1 MEVGAKIESV
11 NYQSYDPLVARI
23 KVNEGTVEK
32 GHYLPELGV
41 VEQIW
46 KKTNSGYYVSSDDA
60 SGQGD
65 YVIRAK
71 VSEQGFIRVKPALQF
86 NILKQLTERLQSIS
100 CILTETFAEKEGLS
114 SDEANSKVMR
124 HHPPELGKGKGWMI
138 DL

>member
-1 MEVGAKIESV
+1 MEVGAKIEVV

-41 VEQIW
+41 VEQIY

-71 VSEQGFIRVKPALQF
+71 VTEQGFIRLKPALQF
-86 NILKQLTERLQSIS
+86 NILKQLAERLQSIS
-100 CILTETFAEKEGLS
+100 CILTETFADKEGLS
-114 SDEANSKVMR
+114 SDEANSRVMR
-124 HHPPELGKGKGWMI
+124 HRPPELGKGKGWMI

>member
-1 MEVGAKIESV
+1 MEVGAKIEVV

-23 KVNEGTVEK
+23 RVNDGTVEK
-32 GHYLPELGV
+32 GHYLAELGV

-46 KKTNSGYYVSSDDA
+46 KKTDSGFKDSDDA

-71 VSEQGFIRVKPALQF
+71 VSEQAFIRLKPALQF
-86 NILKQLTERLQSIS
+86 NILKQLTERLHSIS

-114 SDEANSKVMR
+114 SDEANSRVMR
-124 HHPPELGKGKGWMI
+124 HRPPEMGKGKGWMI